1 MYRKF
6 LKATGL
12 AKNSDE
18 DTARNSDEDT
28 ASHVLG
34 AACSL
39 LTRLDRAAII
49 TNVEGLIQ
57 YLNEPAIKL
66 IDCLEAGAIGKPINS
81 IINLAVNS
89 SSSRFDFPVAQAL
102 AKGMTVQLAANSV
115 LIRPNGTQIA
125 VEGSVAPIQGP
136 DNCIAGTLILLQDVT
151 RNRRITDSLVHE
163 ACHDVL
169 TGLMNRREFQT
180 RLESAFA
187 GSRNRN
193 DSHALCYLDLDQ
205 FKVINDS
212 CGHAA
217 GDQLLRNVAELLNS
231 LLSSNET
238 LARLGGDEF
247 GLLIQNTDIDKAVR
261 IAEDILS
268 AIKALRFNWEGKIFS
283 IGVSIGVTVIT
294 RRSIDLKSV
303 VSIADSACYAAKEKG
318 RNRVQVY
325 NHDDIELEQRQQEM
339 RILSRITSAMDENRY
354 VLCYQPI
361 IPVCAAPDGKQHCEI
376 LVRMINTDGTLAQP
390 AEFIPAAE
398 RYNVMPALDRWI
410 IERVFKVFHQRYPT
424 RELKRA
430 HHWSVNVSGTSL
442 SSDGFVDFIRDQ
454 AVRHEIVPESI
465 CFEITET
472 AAIANIERVSNF
484 LWGLRMDGFR
494 FALDDFGIG
503 MSSFSYLKGLPVDYV
518 KIDGE
523 FIKNILND
531 KVSLAMT
538 EAITRVVGVMGIQ
551 VVAEYVESIAILD
564 KLREIGVDYAQG
576 YGVSKPIMLEDS
588 SKVTSLAEMRQRKQA
603 A

>member
-12 AKNSDE
+12 AKTPDE
-18 DTARNSDEDT
+18 DSG
-28 ASHVLG
+28 SPVLR
-34 AACSL
+34 AAYSL

-49 TNVEGLIQ
+49 ANVEGLIQ

-66 IDCLEAGAIGKPINS
+66 IDCLEDEAIGKPIHS
-81 IINLAVNS
+81 IVNLAKNS
-89 SSSRFDFPVAQAL
+89 SGRRIDFHVTQAL
-102 AKGMTVQLAANSV
+102 AKGMTVQLSADSV
-115 LIRPNGTQIA
+115 LIRPDGTEIA
-125 VEGSVAPIQGP
+125 VEGSVAPIQGL

-151 RNRRITDSLVHE
+151 RQRKINDSLVYE
-163 ACHDVL
+163 ARHDML
-169 TGLMNRREFQT
+169 TGLMNRREFQV
-180 RLESAFA
+180 RLEAAFA
-187 GSRNRN
+187 DSRKRN

-217 GDQLLRNVAELLNS
+217 GDQLLRSVAELLNS

-247 GLLIQNTDIDKAVR
+247 GLLIQNTDLDRAVH
-261 IAEDILS
+261 IAENMLS
-268 AIKALRFNWEGKIFS
+268 TIKAFRFNWEGKIFS

-294 RRSIDLKSV
+294 RTSIDLKSV

-325 NHDDIELEQRQQEM
+325 NPNDIELEQRQQEM
-339 RILSRITSAMDENRY
+339 RILSRITSALDENRY
-354 VLCYQPI
+354 ALYYQPI
-361 IPVCAAPDGKQHCEI
+361 IPVCAVADGKEHCEI

-390 AEFIPAAE
+390 AQFIPAAE

-430 HHWSVNVSGTSL
+430 HQWSINVSGTSL
-442 SSDGFVDFIRDQ
+442 SSNGFVDFIRDQ
-454 AVRHEIVPESI
+454 AARHEIVPDSI

-472 AAIANIERVSNF
+472 AAIANIDRVSNF

-503 MSSFSYLKGLPVDYV
+503 MSSFAYLKGLPVDYV

-523 FIKNILND
+523 FIKNILD
-531 KVSLAMT
+531 EKVSLAMT

-576 YGVSKPIMLEDS
+576 YGVSKPIVLEES
-588 SKVTSLAEMRQRKQA
+588 SKVTSLAEMRQRRQSA
-603 A
+603 

>member
-6 LKATGL
+6 LKAAGL

-18 DTARNSDEDT
+18 ETS
-28 ASHVLG
+28 SHVLE

-39 LTRLDRAAII
+39 LTRLDRATII
-49 TNVEGLIQ
+49 VNLEGLIQ
-57 YLNEPAIKL
+57 YLNEPATKL
-66 IDCLEAGAIGKPINS
+66 IDCLEGGAINKPVNS
-81 IINLAVNS
+81 IVNLAVNPS
-89 SSSRFDFPVAQAL
+89 IKRIDFHVAQAL
-102 AKGMTVQLAANSV
+102 AKGRTVPLATDSV
-115 LIRPNGTQIA
+115 LIRANGTQIA

-136 DNCIAGTLILLQDVT
+136 NNCIAGTLILLQDVT
-151 RNRRITDSLVHE
+151 LQRKITDSLVYE
-163 ACHDVL
+163 ACHDML

-187 GSRNRN
+187 SSRNRN
-193 DSHALCYLDLDQ
+193 DIHALCYLDLDQ

-217 GDQLLRNVAELLNS
+217 GDQLLCSVAELLNS
-231 LLSSNET
+231 LLSLNET

-247 GLLIQNTDIDKAVR
+247 GLLIQNTDIDTAMRV
-261 IAEDILS
+261 AENILS
-268 AIKALRFNWEGKIFS
+268 AIKAFRFKWDGKVFS
-283 IGVSIGVTVIT
+283 IGVSIGVTIIS
-294 RRSIDLKSV
+294 RKSIDLKSV

-325 NHDDIELEQRQQEM
+325 NHDDSELEQRQQEM
-339 RILSRITSAMDENRY
+339 RILSRITSALDENRY
-354 VLCYQPI
+354 ALYYQPI
-361 IPVCAAPDGKQHCEI
+361 IPLCAEFDGKQHCEI

-390 AEFIPAAE
+390 AQFIPAAE

-424 RELKRA
+424 PELQRG
-430 HHWSVNVSGTSL
+430 HLWSVNVSGTSL
-442 SSDGFVDFIRDQ
+442 SSEGFVEFIRDQ
-454 AVRHEIVPESI
+454 AVLHEVVPESI

-472 AAIANIERVSNF
+472 AAIANIERISNF

-494 FALDDFGIG
+494 FALDDFGKG

-523 FIKNILND
+523 FIKNILEE

-576 YGVSKPIMLEDS
+576 YGVSKPILLEDS
-588 SKVTSLAEMRQRKQA
+588 GKVTSLAEMRQRRQSA
-603 A
+603 

>member
-12 AKNSDE
+12 AKNAVE
-18 DTARNSDEDT
+18 DTG
-28 ASHVLG
+28 SHVLG

-49 TNVEGLIQ
+49 ANVDGLIQ
-57 YLNEPAIKL
+57 YLNEPAAKL
-66 IDCLEAGAIGKPINS
+66 IDCLETEAIGKPIHS
-81 IINLAVNS
+81 IVNLSTNS
-89 SSSRFDFPVAQAL
+89 SGRRIDFHVTQAL
-102 AKGMTVQLAANSV
+102 AKGMSIQLAADSV
-115 LIRPNGTQIA
+115 LIRPDGIQIA

-136 DNCIAGTLILLQDVT
+136 DNCIAGALILLQDVT
-151 RNRRITDSLVHE
+151 QQRKINDSLVHE
-163 ACHDVL
+163 ARHDML
-169 TGLMNRREFQT
+169 TGLMNRREFQA
-180 RLESAFA
+180 RLEAAFA
-187 GSRNRN
+187 GSRKRN

-217 GDQLLRNVAELLNS
+217 GDQLLRSVAKLLNS

-247 GLLIQNTDIDKAVR
+247 GLLILNTDIDKAVR
-261 IAEDILS
+261 IAEKTLS
-268 AIKALRFNWEGKIFS
+268 AIKAFRFNREGKTFS

-294 RRSIDLKSV
+294 RKSIDLESV

-325 NHDDIELEQRQQEM
+325 DPEDIELEERQQEM
-339 RILSRITSAMDENRY
+339 RILSRITSALDENRY
-354 VLCYQPI
+354 VLYYQPI

-390 AEFIPAAE
+390 AQFIPAAE

-430 HHWSVNVSGTSL
+430 HQWSVNISGTSL

-454 AVRHEIVPESI
+454 AARHEIVPESF

-472 AAIANIERVSNF
+472 AAIANIERASNF
-484 LWGLRMDGFR
+484 LWGLRMDGFH

-523 FIKNILND
+523 FIKNILD
-531 KVSLAMT
+531 EKVSLAMT
-538 EAITRVVGVMGIQ
+538 EAITKVVGVMGIQ

-576 YGVSKPIMLEDS
+576 YGVSKPIMLEGS
-588 SKVTSLAEMRQRKQA
+588 SNVASLAEMRQRKQA

>member
-12 AKNSDE
+12 AKNADE
-18 DTARNSDEDT
+18 DTG
-28 ASHVLG
+28 SHVLG

-49 TNVEGLIQ
+49 ANVDGLIQ
-57 YLNEPAIKL
+57 YLNEPAAKL
-66 IDCLEAGAIGKPINS
+66 FDCLETEAIGKPIHL
-81 IINLAVNS
+81 IVNLATNS
-89 SSSRFDFPVAQAL
+89 SGRRIDFHVAQAL
-102 AKGMTVQLAANSV
+102 AKGMSIQLAADSI
-115 LIRPNGTQIA
+115 LIRPDGIRIA
-125 VEGSVAPIQGP
+125 VEGSVAPIQGQ
-136 DNCIAGTLILLQDVT
+136 DNCIAGALILLQDVT
-151 RNRRITDSLVHE
+151 QQRKINDSLVHE
-163 ACHDVL
+163 ARHDML

-180 RLESAFA
+180 RLESAF
-187 GSRNRN
+187 GSSRKCN

-217 GDQLLRNVAELLNS
+217 GDQLLRSVAKLLNS

-261 IAEDILS
+261 IAEHILT
-268 AIKALRFNWEGKIFS
+268 AIKAFRFNWEGKTFS

-294 RRSIDLKSV
+294 RKSIDLKSV

-325 NHDDIELEQRQQEM
+325 DPDDIELEQRQQEM
-339 RILSRITSAMDENRY
+339 RILSRITSALDENRY
-354 VLCYQPI
+354 TLYYQPI

-390 AEFIPAAE
+390 AQFIPAAE

-410 IERVFKVFHQRYPT
+410 IERVFKVFHERYPT
-424 RELKRA
+424 RELKSA
-430 HHWSVNVSGTSL
+430 HQWSINISGTSL
-442 SSDGFVDFIRDQ
+442 SSDGFVNFIRDQ
-454 AVRHEIVPESI
+454 ATRHEIVPESF

-484 LWGLRMDGFR
+484 LWGLRMDGFH

-503 MSSFSYLKGLPVDYV
+503 MSSFSYLKALPVDYV

-523 FIKNILND
+523 FIKNILD
-531 KVSLAMT
+531 EKVSLAMT

-588 SKVTSLAEMRQRKQA
+588 SKVTSLAEMRQRRQSA
-603 A
+603 